1 MSWELA
7 AAAAELCVVGVTEV
21 LLAGLMIDAVAG
33 VSDAGAL
40 AEYVVGI
47 VLLMSAAVE
56 GAVVGTALLLKL
68 RLQLVVVMDSDDQVY
83 VGRISEKVDS
93 VDRTMVS
100 LAETA
105 EEADAAA
112 VELAAYVDVDQVL
125 SGPWLVKDV
134 VVEDSEKVNAGWLA
148 GNVDSVDKTMVSLTD
163 ADDAA
168 AADDFGASAE
178 YVEKV
183 LAALLLRVKEVVA
196 VEDSV

>member
-1 MSWELA
+1 M
-7 AAAAELCVVGVTEV
+7 VGVTEV
-21 LLAGLMIDAVAG
+21 PLAGLMIDAVA
-33 VSDAGAL
+33 L
-40 AEYVVGI
+40 AEFVVGM
-47 VLLMSAAVE
+47 VLLMSAAEE

-100 LAETA
+100 LAEAA
-105 EEADAAA
+105 EEAAAAA

-125 SGPWLVKDV
+125 SGPWLAQDV

-163 ADDAA
+163 ADAA

-183 LAALLLRVKEVVA
+183 LAALLLIVKEVVA